1 MRLFFSYFRGPPPSL
16 DFIVTLP
23 QNSRELP
30 SAVYRRASVCIQDE
44 KKGKGKEI
52 VLSVCSSPM
61 ISSFEIISDRVNLQA
76 MGYKGSIFHR
86 VIRDFMIQGGDFLNA
101 DGTGSFSIY
110 GDKFEDESFQM
121 KHEGAGLLSMVS
133 SNYQIFLHV
142 KKSPFISSHQLV
154 LLYSRQILVQI
165 PMDVNSFSLVNL
177 VNF

>member
-1 MRLFFSYFRGPPPSL
+1 MTLLSPFLRTAENFRQLCTGEHRYVHKMR
-16 DFIVTLP
+16 
-23 QNSRELP
+23 
-30 SAVYRRASVCIQDE
+30 

-61 ISSFEIISDRVNLQA
+61 ISSFEIIHDRVNLQA